1 MSGRDIVDRI
11 RKYALFLK
19 KRYDMQVM
27 INPKE
32 RILNLANEMSETQ
45 LLEIANFMQFI
56 RLKNNEDTLDFMKAS
71 ESTLDFWDNEEDKVW
86 DNV

>member
-1 MSGRDIVDRI
+1 
-11 RKYALFLK
+11 
-19 KRYDMQVM
+19 MQAM

-32 RILNLANEMSETQ
+32 RILNLTNEMSETQ
-45 LLEIANFMQFI
+45 LLETVNFMQFI
-56 RLKNNEDTLDFMKAS
+56 RLKNNEDTFDFMKAS

>member
-1 MSGRDIVDRI
+1 
-11 RKYALFLK
+11 
-19 KRYDMQVM
+19 MQVM

-32 RILNLANEMSETQ
+32 RIFNLANEMSETQ

-71 ESTLDFWDNEEDKVW
+71 ESTLDFWDNEEDTVW

>member
-1 MSGRDIVDRI
+1 
-11 RKYALFLK
+11 
-19 KRYDMQVM
+19 M

-32 RILNLANEMSETQ
+32 RILNLANEMNETQ

-56 RLKNNEDTLDFMKAS
+56 RLKNNDDTLDFMKAS
-71 ESTLDFWDNEEDKVW
+71 ESTLDFWDNEEDRVW

>member
-1 MSGRDIVDRI
+1 
-11 RKYALFLK
+11 
-19 KRYDMQVM
+19 MQVM

-32 RILNLANEMSETQ
+32 RIFNLVNEMNETQ

-56 RLKNNEDTLDFMKAS
+56 RLKNSEDTLDFMKAS
-71 ESTLDFWDNEEDKVW
+71 ESTLGFWDNEEDTVW

>member
-1 MSGRDIVDRI
+1 
-11 RKYALFLK
+11 
-19 KRYDMQVM
+19 MQAM

-32 RILNLANEMSETQ
+32 RIFNLANEMNETQ

-56 RLKNNEDTLDFMKAS
+56 RLKNNDDTLDFMKAS
-71 ESTLDFWDNEEDKVW
+71 ESTLDFWDNEEDTVW

>member
-1 MSGRDIVDRI
+1 
-11 RKYALFLK
+11 
-19 KRYDMQVM
+19 MQVM

-32 RILNLANEMSETQ
+32 RIFNLANEMNETQ

-56 RLKNNEDTLDFMKAS
+56 RLKNNDDTLDFMKAS

>member
-1 MSGRDIVDRI
+1 
-11 RKYALFLK
+11 
-19 KRYDMQVM
+19 MQAM

-32 RILNLANEMSETQ
+32 RIFNLANEMNETQ

-56 RLKNNEDTLDFMKAS
+56 QMKNNEDTLDFMKMS

>member
-1 MSGRDIVDRI
+1 
-11 RKYALFLK
+11 
-19 KRYDMQVM
+19 MQAM

-45 LLEIANFMQFI
+45 LLEIVNFMQLI
-56 RLKNNEDTLDFMKAS
+56 QLKNNEDTFDFIKAS

>member
-1 MSGRDIVDRI
+1 
-11 RKYALFLK
+11 
-19 KRYDMQVM
+19 MQVM

-32 RILNLANEMSETQ
+32 RIFNLANEMNETQ

>member
-1 MSGRDIVDRI
+1 
-11 RKYALFLK
+11 
-19 KRYDMQVM
+19 MQAM

-32 RILNLANEMSETQ
+32 RIFNLANEMSETQ

-56 RLKNNEDTLDFMKAS
+56 RLKNNDDTLDFMKAS
-71 ESTLDFWDNEEDKVW
+71 ESTLDFWNNEEDTVW

>member
-1 MSGRDIVDRI
+1 
-11 RKYALFLK
+11 
-19 KRYDMQVM
+19 MQVM

-32 RILNLANEMSETQ
+32 RIFNLANEMSETQ
-45 LLEIANFMQFI
+45 LLETANFMQFI

>member
-1 MSGRDIVDRI
+1 
-11 RKYALFLK
+11 
-19 KRYDMQVM
+19 MQAM

-45 LLEIANFMQFI
+45 LLEIVNFMQLI
-56 RLKNNEDTLDFMKAS
+56 QLKNNEDIFDFIKAS